1 MSENFTLTLSTKSYQ
16 LEKKVEGFCLIVA
29 PLLFAV
35 STFFWQEGEYGV
47 GAAILMIFSM
57 FFWIP
62 ALTGLF
68 SLIKKDMPHYA
79 VWGLWIA
86 VFGCIS
92 GVCFAFLGYLATV
105 FNISH
110 EQYLNSLSHY
120 PITSQILLFGSGPLF
135 PLSILALGINLLV
148 KRSVPVW
155 ISALFCVAAITFPLS
170 RIPRI
175 EWMAHIADLA
185 MLIPSAAVAAQILKK
200 QSRETY

>member
-1 MSENFTLTLSTKSYQ
+1 MENFTPALSTKSSQ
-16 LEKKVEGFCLIVA
+16 LEKKVQGFCLIVA
-29 PLLFAV
+29 PVLFAA
-35 STFFWQEGEYGV
+35 STFFWQNGEYGV
-47 GAAILMIFSM
+47 EAGILIIFSM

-68 SLIKKDMPHYA
+68 SLIKNEMPRYA

-92 GVCFAFLGYLATV
+92 GVCFAFLGYLATI

-110 EQYLNSLSHY
+110 DQYLNLLSHY

-135 PLSILALGINLLV
+135 PLSILVLGIILMLNG
-148 KRSVPVW
+148 SVPVW
-155 ISALFCVAAITFPLS
+155 IGILFCLAAIVFPLS
-170 RIPRI
+170 RIPRV

-185 MLIPSAAVAAQILKK
+185 MLVPSVAIARQRLRK
-200 QSRETY
+200 